1 MKIEGFYL
9 NEFEI
14 LILYIK
20 SSPTNMTIFH
30 NSLYR
35 MINNCHRLRNR
46 GGGGGGSPPK
56 YWGGGGLRYH
66 RAPPIFLA
74 GLIDII
80 EPPNFLVG
88 LRYHW
93 ALRGSDTIEPPNIL
107 SGAQISLSRPQYLL
121 RGSDIINPLL
131 PNHIPKAWNS
141 CIPTCI
147 IYRLTIQI

>member
-46 GGGGGGSPPK
+46 GGGGGG
-56 YWGGGGLRYH
+56 GLRYYW
-66 RAPPIFLA
+66 APPIFLA

-80 EPPNFLVG
+80 EPPTFLVG

-93 ALRGSDTIEPPNIL
+93 ALRGSDTIEPTNIL
-107 SGAQISLSRPQYLL
+107 SGAEISLSRPQYLL